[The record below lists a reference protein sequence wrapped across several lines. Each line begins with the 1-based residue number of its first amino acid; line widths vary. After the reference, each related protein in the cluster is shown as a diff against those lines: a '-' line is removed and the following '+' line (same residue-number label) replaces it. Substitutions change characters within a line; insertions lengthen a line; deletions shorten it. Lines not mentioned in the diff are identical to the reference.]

1 VASRELGGVQQQA
14 TELCDADPCIIED
27 RRTSLFCMS
36 LRSGGGATRLWRDG
50 DDASLRHVRCD
61 EYSIESNGGEIED
74 END

>member
-1 VASRELGGVQQQA
+1 MYYRGSQDEPLLYVSPFRWG
-14 TELCDADPCIIED
+14 
-27 RRTSLFCMS
+27 
-36 LRSGGGATRLWRDG
+36 LWRDG